1 MPRSRMQHA
10 RRPPSDHFRPQ
21 GQAKTMNHIA
31 HPAEMASA
39 ISTSRAESALLE
51 AIHRIQ
57 AIIEFATDGTIL
69 HANSLFLETTG
80 YALDEIVGRHHGM
93 FCEPGYAASS
103 EYRDFWARL
112 AQGSIEQ
119 GEFSRIVKGGR
130 TIWLQASYNPVLDE
144 EGRIVRI
151 VKFATDVT
159 ANKLRN
165 ADYEA
170 KLAAIDRLQ
179 AVIEFKLDGTVL
191 HANENFLSTFGYALE
206 DVRGRHHRMF
216 CEPAYARSA
225 DYAAFW
231 TELGKGE
238 AHSGVFKRFDKSGR
252 EVWIHAS
259 YNPVLDACGNTLK
272 VVKFATD
279 ITQHKLITSDHEGKI
294 AAVERAQAVIEFD
307 LHGRVLRAND
317 NFLHTFG
324 YAADE
329 VVGQHHRMF
338 CDPAYTRTPE
348 YLAFWEHLS
357 RGEFNAGEY
366 RRMDKKGRDVWIQA
380 SYNPIFDH
388 DGRLL
393 KIVKFATDVTP
404 AKLLS
409 SEISG
414 KLDALAR
421 SQAVIEFDLRGNI
434 IAANGN
440 FLRTVGY
447 TMDEIQGQHHSM
459 FCTPD
464 LAKTAEYR
472 NFWADLAE
480 GKFKSARFRRR
491 GKHGAEIWLQATYNP
506 ILDVNGKPFKVV
518 KFATDIT
525 EQVQREQMVKD
536 KVADIT
542 QVLGELTRS
551 IESIAGNSERSRDLA
566 VQTQQEARDG
576 NELLDRSRDAILE
589 IQKSSRDVHDII
601 DTISDIASQTNLL
614 AFNAAIE
621 AARAGEHGLGF
632 SVVADEVRKLA
643 EKSARAARE
652 IGKLINETINRVN
665 EGSLLSDQVKHAFD
679 RIERSVGTTSG
690 SIVQIH
696 GATSE
701 QADASR
707 DVAALLAQLS
717 ATFER
722 RPAA

>member
-1 MPRSRMQHA
+1 MAVSMPR
-10 RRPPSDHFRPQ
+10 
-21 GQAKTMNHIA
+21 
-31 HPAEMASA
+31 AEA
-39 ISTSRAESALLE
+39 ALLE
-51 AIHRIQ
+51 AVHRIQ
-57 AIIEFATDGTIL
+57 AIIEFDIDGTIL
-69 HANSLFLETTG
+69 HANPLFLQTSG
-80 YALDEIVGRHHGM
+80 YALDEIVGRHHRM
-93 FCEPGYAASS
+93 FCEPAYAASS
-103 EYRDFWARL
+103 EYQDFWARL

-130 TIWLQASYNPVLDE
+130 TIWVQASYNPVMNE
-144 EGRIVRI
+144 EGRITRI

-170 KLAAIDRLQ
+170 KLTAIDRLQ
-179 AVIEFKLDGTVL
+179 AVIEFNLDGTVL

-206 DVRGRHHRMF
+206 DVQGRHHRMF

-231 TELGKGE
+231 TQLGTGE
-238 AHSGVFKRFDKSGR
+238 PHSGVFKRFDKHGR

-259 YNPVLDACGNTLK
+259 YNPVLDAHGKPLK

-279 ITQHKLITSDHEGKI
+279 ITQHKLTTSDHEGKI

-317 NFLHTFG
+317 NFLDTFG

-329 VVGQHHRMF
+329 VIGQHHRIF

-366 RRMDKKGRDVWIQA
+366 RRVDKKGRDVWIQA

-404 AKLLS
+404 AKLLT
-409 SEISG
+409 SETAG

-434 IAANGN
+434 LSANSN

-447 TMDEIQGQHHSM
+447 TLDEILGQHHSM
-459 FCTPD
+459 FCTAD

-525 EQVQREQMVKD
+525 EQVQREQLVKD

-576 NELLDRSRDAILE
+576 NELLDR
-589 IQKSSRDVHDII
+589 
-601 DTISDIASQTNLL
+601 
-614 AFNAAIE
+614 
-621 AARAGEHGLGF
+621 
-632 SVVADEVRKLA
+632 
-643 EKSARAARE
+643 
-652 IGKLINETINRVN
+652 
-665 EGSLLSDQVKHAFD
+665 
-679 RIERSVGTTSG
+679 
-690 SIVQIH
+690 
-696 GATSE
+696 
-701 QADASR
+701 
-707 DVAALLAQLS
+707 
-717 ATFER
+717 
-722 RPAA
+722 